1 MSIERIEIVTGA
13 QHRRRYSA
21 EEKARFVARA
31 QQPGASVSRV
41 ARQHGI
47 TPSLLFKWKKLMQV
61 GGMSAIQSRDEVVS
75 VAEYKALQKKAKQL
89 EQLLGRK
96 TMETEI
102 LKEALEIA
110 KAFTEAGFRC
120 ISDKSD
126 GTEILGGCGQLKSQI
141 RDIRNKYRIM

>member
-21 EEKARFVARA
+21 EEKARFVAMA
-31 QQPGASVSRV
+31 QQPGVSVSRV

-47 TPSLLFKWKKLMQV
+47 TPSLLFKWKKLMQE

-110 KAFTEAGFRC
+110 KAKKL
-120 ISDKSD
+120 ISRIPLLPPDD
-126 GTEILGGCGQLKSQI
+126 IAGQL
-141 RDIRNKYRIM
+141 